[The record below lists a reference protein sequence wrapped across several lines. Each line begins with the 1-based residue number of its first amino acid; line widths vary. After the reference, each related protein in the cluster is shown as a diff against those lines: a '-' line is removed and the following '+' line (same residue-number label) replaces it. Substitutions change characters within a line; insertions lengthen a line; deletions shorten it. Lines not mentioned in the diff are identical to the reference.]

1 MTKSDPTLSLVVPL
15 YNEADNLKMLFG
27 RVAEVCDRLHVAYEI
42 VCVDDGSRDDTV
54 PRVLGH
60 RRHNPRIKLVVLSRN
75 FGKEIALS
83 AGLDAATGAAV
94 VPLDA
99 DLQDP
104 PELLE
109 ALIEQWNAGYDVVL
123 ATRQTRHGDRWF
135 KRFAAK
141 GFYRTIGRLSPLSIP
156 ANTGDFRL
164 MDRKVVDAIKQMPE
178 RSRFMKGMFAWVGFR
193 TTQVFYDR
201 PSRYRGQTSWSTWK
215 LWNLAVE
222 GIASFS
228 TVPLKVWSYLGA
240 MVSCI
245 AFFYGTLLLTRT
257 LIFGVDV
264 PGYASTMVAIL
275 FLGGIQLVSLGIL
288 GEYLARVYQEVKQRP
303 LYLVQQTYGFDG

>member
-1 MTKSDPTLSLVVPL
+1 MTKSAPVLSIVVPL
-15 YNEADNLKMLFG
+15 HNEADNLDVLFS
-27 RVAEVCDRLHVAYEI
+27 RVADVCDRLQVSYEL
-42 VCVDDGSRDDTV
+42 VCVDDGSRDSTV
-54 PRVLGH
+54 QQVLVH
-60 RRHNPRIKLVVLSRN
+60 RHNNPRIKLVVLSRN

-83 AGLDAATGAAV
+83 AGLDATTGAAV

-104 PELLE
+104 PEL
-109 ALIEQWNAGYDVVL
+109 IEVLMERWKAGYDVVL
-123 ATRQTRHGDRWF
+123 ATRRSRHGDRWF

-193 TTQVFYDR
+193 TTQVYYDR

-215 LWNLAVE
+215 LWNLAVD

-240 MVSCI
+240 LVSCL
-245 AFFYGTLLLTRT
+245 AFGYGTLLVMRT
-257 LIFGVDV
+257 LILGVDV

-275 FLGGIQLVSLGIL
+275 FLGGIQLLSLGIL
-288 GEYLARVYQEVKQRP
+288 GEYLARVYEEVKQRP
-303 LYLVQQTYGFDG
+303 LYIVQQAYGFDE